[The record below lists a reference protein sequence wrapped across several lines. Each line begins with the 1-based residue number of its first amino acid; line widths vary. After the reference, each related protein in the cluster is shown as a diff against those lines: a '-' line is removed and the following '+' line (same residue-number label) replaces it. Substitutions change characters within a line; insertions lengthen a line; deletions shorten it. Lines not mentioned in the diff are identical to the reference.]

1 MLRQTGITKTE
12 MVTNRWQ
19 KIKTRKPS

>member
-19 KIKTRKPS
+19 KMKTRKPS